1 MNEADYEQIKLAIKA
16 VTGVD
21 LEFYKPNQMNRRL
34 DSYVGRVADGSITK
48 FIHLIKSDQTAGE
61 ALKDFLT
68 INVTEFF
75 RDPHAW
81 DELKKSILPGL
92 LESGRPLN
100 IWSAGCS
107 QGSEP
112 YTLSMILDEMAPRR
126 QHTILA
132 TDLDAGV
139 LERAR
144 NAGPYSL
151 SELKNF
157 SSGQLAMWFEKQEND
172 TYKVAKHIRNRVTV
186 KRQNLLLDAFE
197 TGFDLIV
204 CRNVVIYFSDIAK
217 RRLNER
223 FLTSLKPGG
232 YFFIGGT
239 ETLLDAASIGFERCA
254 TSFYRRG
261 LATTNVAKAA

>member
-1 MNEADYEQIKLAIKA
+1 MNDADYEQIKPAVKA

-34 DSYVGRVADGSITK
+34 DSYISRVAGGSLTK
-48 FIHLIKSDQTAGE
+48 FIKLIKSDLTAGA

-75 RDPHAW
+75 RDPRAW
-81 DELKKSILPGL
+81 DELKKSILPKL

-139 LERAR
+139 VERAK
-144 NAGPYSL
+144 NAGPYTPA
-151 SELKNF
+151 ELKNF
-157 SSGQLAMWFEKQEND
+157 SAGQLATWFEEQANGH
-172 TYKVAKHIRNRVTV
+172 YKVAKHIRKRVTV
-186 KRQNLLLDAFE
+186 KLQNLLLDTFE

-204 CRNVVIYFSDIAK
+204 CRNVVIYFSDAAK
-217 RRLNER
+217 RKLNER
-223 FLTSLKPGG
+223 FLASLKPGG

-239 ETLLDAASIGFERCA
+239 ETLLDAPSIGFERYA

-261 LATTNVAKAA
+261 SANTKAAKAA